1 MWRYVRL
8 RLHSLHLHQP
18 SADSDEKN
26 IGPVRQVEFYCEGS
40 TERLANP
47 AVVPHG
53 YCRAR
58 WGGACVLALGE
69 VCPGGCPHVPYGSVA
84 TGCVS
89 ETSDFCTTPDLTN
102 FQSDPEAEKTIAYAA
117 STNGEYQSSD
127 YYFFRNTRSNGK
139 GAKVRDWCQI
149 TYDLGDGCVLDHLR
163 LETGRHA
170 SEDRHPKLFTL
181 YAGMVRPRPLP
192 RSAPRAAACATSPS
206 PVSLAPAPHAPACM
220 RLTHRLE
227 RATRVAF
234 PPPPPAQHVPS

>member
-53 YCRAR
+53 RCVEYD
-58 WGGACVLALGE
+58 GGACVSSVGE
-69 VCPGGCPHVPYGSVA
+69 LCPGGCPHVPSA
-84 TGCVS
+84 GCVS

-102 FQSDPEAEKTIAYAA
+102 YRSDPEAEKTIAYAA

-127 YYFFRNTRSNGK
+127 
-139 GAKVRDWCQI
+139 
-149 TYDLGDGCVLDHLR
+149 
-163 LETGRHA
+163 
-170 SEDRHPKLFTL
+170 
-181 YAGMVRPRPLP
+181 
-192 RSAPRAAACATSPS
+192 
-206 PVSLAPAPHAPACM
+206 
-220 RLTHRLE
+220 
-227 RATRVAF
+227 
-234 PPPPPAQHVPS
+234 

>member
-47 AVVPHG
+47 AVVPPG
-53 YCRAR
+53 SCVEYDGP
-58 WGGACVLALGE
+58 GGACVSFVGE
-69 VCPGGCPHVPYGSVA
+69 LCPGGCPTTHYTPFV
-84 TGCVS
+84 GCVS
-89 ETSDFCTTPDLTN
+89 ETSDFCTSRAEFGTSYN
-102 FQSDPEAEKTIAYAA
+102 PEAPATIAYAA

-127 YYFFRNTRSNGK
+127 SFFCKNTRPNGN

-149 TYDLGDGCVLDHLR
+149 TYYLGDGCVLDHLR
-163 LETGRHA
+163 LETRA
-170 SEDRHPKLFTL
+170 IENRPKLFTL

-192 RSAPRAAACATSPS
+192 RFAPRAAACATSPTPSRMLLPPTRPRACGAHAS
-206 PVSLAPAPHAPACM
+206 P
-220 RLTHRLE
+220 
-227 RATRVAF
+227 
-234 PPPPPAQHVPS
+234 